1 MSSGITESRKNNYQA
16 LAARRQSGLTVI
28 LENVHD
34 PHNVG
39 AVLRSCD
46 SAGIQ
51 EIYIL
56 YTHEHMKLKDF
67 KIGKTTSSGAWKYI
81 EVNLFD
87 DREECFK
94 VVKSKYQKVWAT
106 HLGEKSIGMHD
117 IDMTNSIALLFGN
130 EHAGVTPE
138 TLAYC
143 DGNYIIPQMGIIKS
157 LNISVACAVSVYEA
171 LRQRMDANMYNDSF
185 DENNPIHV
193 ARYNQYVN
201 AHMLSLQNVKREKH
215 HHVKKYSK
223 K

>member
-1 MSSGITESRKNNYQA
+1 MSSGITESRKKNYEE
-16 LAARRQSGLTVI
+16 LAAKRQSNLTIV

-56 YTHEHMKLKDF
+56 YTQDNMKLKDF

-94 VVKSKYQKVWAT
+94 VVKSKYDKVWAT
-106 HLGEKSIGMHD
+106 HLGEQSVGMHD
-117 IDMTNSIALLFGN
+117 INMTESIALLFGN

-143 DGNYIIPQMGIIKS
+143 DGNYIIPQMGITKS

-171 LRQRMDANMYNDSF
+171 LRQRIAADMYSDVFDPANAV
-185 DENNPIHV
+185 HV
-193 ARYNQYVN
+193 ARYDQYLA
-201 AHMLSLQNVKREKH
+201 AHMQSLQNVKRERH
-215 HHVKKYSK
+215 HHVKKYSTK
-223 K
+223 

>member
-1 MSSGITESRKNNYQA
+1 MLSGITESRKKNYEE
-16 LAARRQSGLTVI
+16 LAARRQSGLTIV

-56 YTHEHMKLKDF
+56 YTQDHMKLKNF

-94 VVKSKYQKVWAT
+94 VIKSKYDKVWAT
-106 HLGEKSIGMHD
+106 HLGEKSVGMHD
-117 IDMTNSIALLFGN
+117 IVMTESIALLFGN

-143 DGNYIIPQMGIIKS
+143 DGNYIIPQMGITQS

-171 LRQRMDANMYNDSF
+171 LRQRIAADMYSEIY
-185 DENNPIHV
+185 DENNPVHA
-193 ARYNQYVN
+193 ARFNQYLTS
-201 AHMLSLQNVKREKH
+201 HMQSLQNVKRERH
-215 HHVKKYSK
+215 HNVKKYSSK
-223 K
+223 

>member
-1 MSSGITESRKNNYQA
+1 MSSGITESRKKNYEE

-56 YTHEHMKLKDF
+56 YTQDNMKLKNF

-87 DREECFK
+87 DR
-94 VVKSKYQKVWAT
+94 
-106 HLGEKSIGMHD
+106 
-117 IDMTNSIALLFGN
+117 
-130 EHAGVTPE
+130 
-138 TLAYC
+138 
-143 DGNYIIPQMGIIKS
+143 
-157 LNISVACAVSVYEA
+157 
-171 LRQRMDANMYNDSF
+171 
-185 DENNPIHV
+185 
-193 ARYNQYVN
+193 
-201 AHMLSLQNVKREKH
+201 
-215 HHVKKYSK
+215 
-223 K
+223 

>member
-1 MSSGITESRKNNYQA
+1 MSSGITESRKKNYEE

-56 YTHEHMKLKDF
+56 YTQDNMKLKDF

-94 VVKSKYQKVWAT
+94 VIKSKYDKVWAT
-106 HLGEKSIGMHD
+106 HLGEKSVGMHE
-117 IDMTNSIALLFGN
+117 IKMTDSIALLFGN

-143 DGNYIIPQMGIIKS
+143 DGNYTIPQMGITKS

-171 LRQRMDANMYNDSF
+171 LRQRISADMYSATY
-185 DENNPIHV
+185 DEFNPVHA
-193 ARYNQYVN
+193 ARYNQYLA
-201 AHMLSLQNVKREKH
+201 AHMQSLQNVKRERH
-215 HHVKKYSK
+215 LHVKKYSSK
-223 K
+223 